1 MINYSFLCV
10 ITLFCLSSYDP
21 ATPTLDGTDGLA
33 YIEMAEDILAS
44 GKSERGIA
52 FARKCYVLSAIVDP
66 ELKRS
71 AILGLIEIDNNEQR
85 SAQLL
90 ASLPSGKLLLGEVVV
105 RVDAVRPI
113 ATPKAV
119 ISACKEVQNLRILD
133 KIQLTERDDK
143 RIELLRFASL
153 SLPSTLRKV
162 LLEGGKVSR
171 NKQVVS
177 DSLKAE
183 LKLLGGT
190 TQWSAAVLV
199 EGNVPLNVLGTV
211 DLAALMVID
220 ASTSIFENVKWR
232 TP

>member
-1 MINYSFLCV
+1 
-10 ITLFCLSSYDP
+10 
-21 ATPTLDGTDGLA
+21 
-33 YIEMAEDILAS
+33 
-44 GKSERGIA
+44 
-52 FARKCYVLSAIVDP
+52 VDP

-71 AILGLIEIDNNEQR
+71 AMLGLIEIDDNEQR

-105 RVDAVRPI
+105 HIDTVRPI
-113 ATPKAV
+113 AAAKAV

-133 KIQLTERDDK
+133 KIQITERDDK

-162 LLEGGKVSR
+162 LLEGGKVPRS
-171 NKQVVS
+171 KHVVS
-177 DSLKAE
+177 ASLKAE
-183 LKLLGGT
+183 LELLGGT

-199 EGNVPLNVLGTV
+199 EGNVPLSVSGTI
-211 DLAALMVID
+211 DLTALMGID
-220 ASTSIFENVKWR
+220 PSTYIFENGKWR